1 MRILVVEDD
10 DGFAAALRD
19 ALSARGYA
27 TTRATTGAEALQAVR
42 GPQPPDLVLLDLGL
56 PDGDGLQLCSR
67 LRRLGS
73 GPVIVV
79 TARGDLPSRV
89 QGLRGGADDYLVKP
103 FALDELLARIEAV
116 MRRAPEVRRAECVRC
131 GDVLIDLAQR
141 TVAVAGEPV
150 RLTAKEFDLLAAL
163 ARAGG
168 AAVDRQRL
176 LLEVWQSDYPALSRT
191 LDVHMATLR
200 GKLGRPDLVQ
210 TVRGVGYR
218 LVVQPAPTG

>member
-19 ALSARGYA
+19 ALAARGYR
-27 TTRATTGAEALQAVR
+27 TSRAGSAAEALDAVR

-56 PDGDGLQLCSR
+56 PDGDGLQLCAG

-73 GPVIVV
+73 GPIIVV

-103 FALDELLARIEAV
+103 FAVAELLARIEAV
-116 MRRAPEVRRAECVRC
+116 MRRVPAVRRAECVTA
-131 GDVLIDLAQR
+131 GDVAIDLAAR
-141 TVAVAGEPV
+141 TVMVGGAPV
-150 RLTAKEFDLLAAL
+150 MLTVKEFDLLAAL
-163 ARAGG
+163 ARALGQTI
-168 AAVDRQRL
+168 DRQRL
-176 LLEVWQSDYPALSRT
+176 LLEVWQSDYPALSRS

-200 GKLGRPDLVQ
+200 AKLGRPELVQ

-218 LVVQPAPTG
+218 LADISPAR

>member
-19 ALSARGYA
+19 GLTARGYH
-27 TTRATTGAEALQAVR
+27 TSRAGSAAEALEAVE

-56 PDGDGLQLCSR
+56 PDSDGLQLCAR

-103 FALDELLARIEAV
+103 FALAELLARIEAV
-116 MRRAPEVRRAECVRC
+116 MRRVPAVRRAACVTA
-131 GDVLIDLAQR
+131 GDVIIDLAAR
-141 TVAVAGEPV
+141 TVAVAGAPV

-163 ARAGG
+163 ARAHG
-168 AAVDRQRL
+168 ATVERQRL
-176 LLEVWQSDYPALSRT
+176 LLEVWQSDYPALSRS

-200 GKLGRPDLVQ
+200 AKLGRPELVQ

-218 LVVQPAPTG
+218 LADASATS